1 MTIGGS
7 LFVIALGAILRYAV
21 EDSIKGVDLP
31 TIGLI
36 LMLVGLAGLLF
47 RDLLRLH
54 PARPA
59 RLACGALRRAP
70 AASALLSGGEWPA
83 RRFAEA

>member
-21 EDSIKGVDLP
+21 EDSLKGVDLQ

-47 RDLLRLH
+47 GIYFAFIRRDPRG
-54 PARPA
+54 ARY
-59 RLACGALRRAP
+59 
-70 AASALLSGGEWPA
+70 GGEPPPPP
-83 RRFAEA
+83 RY

>member
-21 EDSIKGVDLP
+21 EDSIKGVDLQ

-47 RDLLRLH
+47 GIYFAFIRRDPRGT
-54 PARPA
+54 RY
-59 RLACGALRRAP
+59 
-70 AASALLSGGEWPA
+70 GEPPPPP
-83 RRFAEA
+83 RY

>member
-21 EDSIKGVDLP
+21 EDSIKGVDLQ

-36 LMLVGLAGLLF
+36 LMLVGLTGLLF
-47 RDLLRLH
+47 GIYF
-54 PARPA
+54 AF
-59 RLACGALRRAP
+59 
-70 AASALLSGGEWPA
+70 A
-83 RRFAEA
+83 RREPRDPRAARYDEPPPPPRY

>member
-7 LFVIALGAILRYAV
+7 LFVIAIGAILRYAV

-47 RDLLRLH
+47 GIYFAFVRPGARD
-54 PARPA
+54 P
-59 RLACGALRRAP
+59 RAGRYDEP
-70 AASALLSGGEWPA
+70 PPPP
-83 RRFAEA
+83 RY

>member
-47 RDLLRLH
+47 GIYFAFIRATR
-54 PARPA
+54 AT
-59 RLACGALRRAP
+59 CVRRATTSP

-83 RRFAEA
+83 RRLAEA